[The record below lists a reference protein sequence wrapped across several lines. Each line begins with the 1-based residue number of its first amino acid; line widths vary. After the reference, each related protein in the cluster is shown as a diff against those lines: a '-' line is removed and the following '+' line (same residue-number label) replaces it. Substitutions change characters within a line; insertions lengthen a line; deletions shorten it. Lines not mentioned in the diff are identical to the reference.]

1 MKKFNFRLEKVLEYR
16 RLLEQWAKE
25 AYLEARS
32 ARLEAELNLLK
43 ISELRQEVLSWPN
56 QTVEARQT
64 LEAQL
69 KKLDQKDVEQRIVTN
84 VLVHEESQALEAW
97 TERKVELEALNKMY
111 ETQYKEWQLE
121 ADRHLQIELDEW
133 ALRKKAA

>member
-1 MKKFNFRLEKVLEYR
+1 VKKFNFRLEKVLEYR

-43 ISELRQEVLSWPN
+43 IFELRQDVLSWPS

-64 LEAQL
+64 LETQL
-69 KKLDQKDVEQRIVTN
+69 KKLDQKEVEQRIVTN
-84 VLVHEESQALEAW
+84 VLVHEENQALDAW

-111 ETQYKEWQLE
+111 ETQYREWQLE
-121 ADRHLQIELDEW
+121 ADRHLQLELDEW

>member
-16 RLLEQWAKE
+16 QLLEQWAKE

-43 ISELRQEVLSWPN
+43 ISELRDEALRWPN
-56 QTVEARQT
+56 QTVESRQT

-69 KKLDQKDVEQRIVTN
+69 KKLEQKDIEQRIVTN
-84 VLVHEESQALEAW
+84 VLVHEESLALEAW

-111 ETQYKEWQLE
+111 ETQYREWQLE
-121 ADRHLQIELDEW
+121 ADRHLQLELDEW